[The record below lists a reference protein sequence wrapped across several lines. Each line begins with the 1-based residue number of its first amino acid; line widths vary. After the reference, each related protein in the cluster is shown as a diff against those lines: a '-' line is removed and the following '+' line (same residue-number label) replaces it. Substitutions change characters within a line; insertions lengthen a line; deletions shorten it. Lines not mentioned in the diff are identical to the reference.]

1 MTATIVLASGRM
13 RSVARIAAV
22 SLVILCCL
30 GCGESTLIR
39 TRPEGARLWMNDHY
53 VGTTPVEY
61 SCSRAK
67 FSQPQRYRLE
77 LDGYQTSQGQLSRHV
92 HPGRIIGAGFSL
104 GISMIFKRPVGFRDR
119 YDFSLV
125 PQLPPPPPSGGG
137 DGTPP
142 Q

>member
-1 MTATIVLASGRM
+1 VTARAVLAWGQ
-13 RSVARIAAV
+13 VHPLATKAAV
-22 SLVILCCL
+22 WTLTLFCL
-30 GCGESTLIR
+30 GCGESTVIR
-39 TRPEGARLWMNDHY
+39 TRPEGAKLWMNDTY

-61 SCSRAK
+61 FCSRAK
-67 FSQPQRYRLE
+67 FSQPQRYRLG
-77 LDGYQTSQGQLSRHV
+77 LDGYETSQGELSRHV
-92 HPGRIIGAGFSL
+92 HPGRIIGGGFSL

-137 DGTPP
+137 GTPP

>member
-67 FSQPQRYRLE
+67 FSQPQRYRLPDQYGHDHGNGGHH
-77 LDGYQTSQGQLSRHV
+77 LRQQFRQRH
-92 HPGRIIGAGFSL
+92 
-104 GISMIFKRPVGFRDR
+104 
-119 YDFSLV
+119 
-125 PQLPPPPPSGGG
+125 
-137 DGTPP
+137 
-142 Q
+142 